1 MLDSGRPRDRRD
13 RRTLPAPVTEP
24 RPAGGT
30 RSPDQVRDEL
40 LVQRS
45 LAGDLD
51 AFNELV
57 AHYQDFLFALVV
69 RTVGDREAAADVV
82 QEAFLNAYRN
92 LRSYRGGAV
101 RGWLA
106 RIALNAA
113 TDVLRRRRRLPV
125 ERYPEWED
133 EAWQPPTGPEAD
145 PEQEVTRRARG
156 RVLMG
161 ALQRIGEDQR
171 RAIVLFDVEGFD
183 YAEIAAITGVSLGT
197 VKSRIHRG
205 RLALRELL
213 LEHMELFRD

>member
-13 RRTLPAPVTEP
+13 RRTRAAPVIEP
-24 RPAGGT
+24 RTPGGGP
-30 RSPDQVRDEL
+30 SPEQARDEW
-40 LVQRS
+40 LVQRALS
-45 LAGDLD
+45 GDLD

-57 AHYQDFLFALVV
+57 THYQDFLFALVV
-69 RTVGDREAAADVV
+69 RMVGDRDAAADVV

-101 RGWLA
+101 RSWLA

-113 TDVLRRRRRLPV
+113 TDVLRRRRRRPA
-125 ERYPEWED
+125 EPYPDWED
-133 EAWQPPTGPEAD
+133 DAWQPPTGPEVD
-145 PEQEVTRRARG
+145 PEQVATRRARG
-156 RVLMG
+156 RVLMD

-213 LEHMELFRD
+213 QDQMELFRE

>member
-24 RPAGGT
+24 RAAGGGP
-30 RSPDQVRDEL
+30 SPDQVRDER

-45 LAGDLD
+45 LGGDLD

-57 AHYQDFLFALVV
+57 LHYQDFLFALVV
-69 RTVGDREAAADVV
+69 RMVGDRDAAADVV

-101 RGWLA
+101 RAWLA

-113 TDVLRRRRRLPV
+113 TDVLRRRRRHPS
-125 ERYPEWED
+125 EPYPDWED
-133 EAWQPPTGPEAD
+133 EAWQPPTGPEDD
-145 PEQEVTRRARG
+145 PEREAARRARG
-156 RVLMG
+156 RVLMA

-183 YAEIAAITGVSLGT
+183 YSEIAAITEVSLGT

-213 LEHMELFRD
+213 SEQMELFRD

>member
-1 MLDSGRPRDRRD
+1 M
-13 RRTLPAPVTEP
+13 TEP
-24 RPAGGT
+24 RTAGGGP
-30 RSPDQVRDEL
+30 SPEQARDER
-40 LVQRS
+40 LVQRALS
-45 LAGDLD
+45 GDLD

-57 AHYQDFLFALVV
+57 THYQDFLFALVV
-69 RTVGDREAAADVV
+69 RMVGDRDAAADVV

-101 RGWLA
+101 RSWLA

-113 TDVLRRRRRLPV
+113 TDVLRRRRRRPA
-125 ERYPEWED
+125 EPYPDWED
-133 EAWQPPTGPEAD
+133 DAWQPPTGPEVD
-145 PEQEVTRRARG
+145 PEQVATRRARG
-156 RVLMG
+156 RVLTD

-213 LEHMELFRD
+213 QDQMELFRE